1 MIERM
6 GVATLLTSNFNKRL
20 TFSVT
25 LVAIS
30 AANYGFDNQ
39 GFSAA
44 QAMVPFAK
52 QFGVYN
58 SVDGTYELQAYWLS
72 LYSSVVWIGFG
83 FGIVGGSVISARWG
97 RRVGM
102 LSLSVWAMLSATII
116 VTSFNKWQILAGR
129 ILFNGY
135 MGMELAVLP
144 VYQSEVVPKHVRG
157 LVVSTYQLSI
167 QIGGL
172 IMNLVAL
179 GTNEIPDNRSWR
191 ILFGLFYIAPTI
203 VMAGLHWVPESPRWL
218 LVNGR
223 PEEALRNLRLLRQG
237 KWSEEEIAAE
247 LEATQKALRKE
258 PEQGKYR
265 EIWQRDNIRRTLIAV
280 GINFVQEMSGQQ
292 ITAKFGAL
300 IVADVGGIDPFIM

>member
-1 MIERM
+1 M
-6 GVATLLTSNFNKRL
+6 GAANFITANFNKRL
-20 TFSVT
+20 AYSVS

-52 QFGVYN
+52 QFGVYD
-58 SVDGTYELQAYWLS
+58 SKKGTYELQAYWLS
-72 LYSSVVWIGFG
+72 LFSSVVWAGFAV
-83 FGIVGGSVISARWG
+83 GIVAGSAISARWG
-97 RRVGM
+97 RRAGM
-102 LSLSVWAMLSATII
+102 LSLSVWAIISSTII
-116 VTSFNKWQILAGR
+116 VSSFSKWQMLAGR

-144 VYQSEVVPKHVRG
+144 VYQAEVVPTQARG
-157 LVVSTYQLSI
+157 LVVSTYQLSL

-179 GTNEIPDNRSWR
+179 GTNEIKDNRSWR
-191 ILFGLFYIAPTI
+191 ILFGLFYIAPAI
-203 VMAGLHWVPESPRWL
+203 VIAGLHWVPESPRWL

-223 PEEALRNLRLLRQG
+223 HEEALENLRLLRQG
-237 KWSEEEIAAE
+237 KRSEEEIALE
-247 LEATQKALRKE
+247 LEATQTALRKE
-258 PEQGKYR
+258 PEQGRYK
-265 EIWQRDNIRRTLIAV
+265 EIWQRDNIRRTLIAT

-300 IVADVGGIDPFIM
+300 IVEDVGGIDPFIM